1 MVTATSHAMPEADRG
16 RPPRSTWIRLTL
28 LLLGGVVLLYV
39 TFAITFAQVMARRDP
54 AHAYAIWPSSVAAA
68 KMVEADL
75 LAAAS
80 ANDPRQVTAIGKR
93 ATLLLRRDPVNV
105 VAARVAGLAATAA
118 GEQARGAR
126 LLAYAEGLSRRDLPT
141 QLALIEEAVARED
154 IATALRHYDTGLRTG
169 DNADQLLL
177 PVLVAASRD
186 PAIAARL
193 APMLARRPPWRL
205 RFVYVLITAQPWA
218 PTFVPLMR
226 AARLDVNN
234 PLERDFLSRAATGLV
249 ATNRLGDAAALYRQA
264 TGRAPAAVIR
274 NGSFTGEDRI
284 APFDWIITDEPGLGG
299 VKGVVGGGAEG
310 VAVPGALSL
319 TADPGRTGPVARQ
332 LLLLPPGPHR
342 LHFVVGNVA
351 EADRSSVLLS
361 CNGTDTPIASV
372 RFPQTANGRSRA
384 VDVAASVSAG
394 CAGQWLTVQAGTD
407 IDASDARDTPWISG
421 MSIER

>member
-1 MVTATSHAMPEADRG
+1 MVTVTSRAMPGADRSS
-16 RPPRSTWIRLTL
+16 PPRSTWIRLTL
-28 LLLGGVVLLYV
+28 LLLGGAVLLYL
-39 TFAITFAQVMARRDP
+39 TFAITFSQVMARRNT
-54 AHAYAIWPSSVAAA
+54 ARAYAMWPSSIAAA
-68 KMVEADL
+68 KMAEADL
-75 LAAAS
+75 VAAAS
-80 ANDPRQVTAIGKR
+80 ANDPRRATTVGKR
-93 ATLLLRRDPVNV
+93 AALVLRRDPVNV
-105 VAARVAGLAATAA
+105 VAARLAGVAATAA

-141 QLALIEEAVARED
+141 QLALIEGAVARED
-154 IATALRHYDTGLRTG
+154 IATALRHYDTALRTG

-193 APMLARRPPWRL
+193 APILASRPPWRL

-218 PTFVPLMR
+218 PTFVPLVR
-226 AARLDVNN
+226 AARLDVNV

-264 TGRAPAAVIR
+264 TGRGPPAGIR

-299 VKGVVGGGAEG
+299 VKGAVGA
-310 VAVPGALSL
+310 VVPGALSL

-332 LLLLPPGPHR
+332 LLMLPPGPHR
-342 LHFVVGNVA
+342 LHFVVGNVTG
-351 EADRSSVLLS
+351 ADRSSVLLS

-372 RFPQTANGRSRA
+372 RFPQTANGRSRT
-384 VDVAASVSAG
+384 VDVAASVPAG
-394 CAGQWLTVQAGTD
+394 CVGQWLTVQAGTD
-407 IDASDARDTPWISG
+407 IDAPGAGDAPWISG
-421 MSIER
+421 MGIGR